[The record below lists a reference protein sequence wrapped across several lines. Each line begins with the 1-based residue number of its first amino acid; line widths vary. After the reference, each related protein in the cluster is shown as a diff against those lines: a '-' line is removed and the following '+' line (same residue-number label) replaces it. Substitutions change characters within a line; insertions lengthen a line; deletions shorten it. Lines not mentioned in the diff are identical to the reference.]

1 MLDKVKPYAIIGTSL
16 NNTDKT
22 QGKHKM
28 QKDILVQKAGLQG
41 WSVWDKY
48 SSHESYT
55 LIGCYATNREAL
67 DKAFALSSS
76 AQKRNVKCHIQIDC
90 TGE

>member
-1 MLDKVKPYAIIGTSL
+1 MK
-16 NNTDKT
+16 
-22 QGKHKM
+22 
-28 QKDILVQKAGLQG
+28 KDILVQKEGPQG

-55 LIGCYATNREAL
+55 LLGCYATNQEAL

-90 TGE
+90 TGEQNNDNQTF

>member
-1 MLDKVKPYAIIGTSL
+1 MVAQSAKVTTSINYIGH
-16 NNTDKT
+16 
-22 QGKHKM
+22 HKM
-28 QKDILVQKAGLQG
+28 KKDILVQKEGPQG
-41 WSVWDKY
+41 WSVWDKN

-55 LIGCYATNREAL
+55 LLGCYATNREAL

-76 AQKRNVKCHIQIDC
+76 AQKRNVECHIQIDC

>member
-1 MLDKVKPYAIIGTSL
+1 MSL
-16 NNTDKT
+16 RDSSETPILGVWVHTTT
-22 QGKHKM
+22 QGQHKM
-28 QKDILVQKAGLQG
+28 QKDILVQKAGPQG

-55 LIGCYATNREAL
+55 LLGCYATNREAL

-76 AQKRNVKCHIQIDC
+76 AQKRNVECHIQIDC

>member
-1 MLDKVKPYAIIGTSL
+1 VGFAVVSFKIH
-16 NNTDKT
+16 NTK
-22 QGKHKM
+22 GHHKM
-28 QKDILVQKAGLQG
+28 KKDILVQKEGSQG

-55 LIGCYATNREAL
+55 LLGCYATNQEAL